1 MMTRLLRIIVAT
13 SVVLVTGCEEQNDP
27 EASKID
33 PLELK
38 QHLLTNLGALAVS
51 AASFVVCATEPTVP
65 DERSLAWTGHQIEL
79 SDIVE
84 QLAKHFG
91 DEGLQFSFQMSTL
104 TTAYEPEFRA
114 DTLAQTGQ
122 CGHEALQR
130 AADHVVSI
138 HLLAERYLALPRDAL
153 KAVPP

>member
-1 MMTRLLRIIVAT
+1 MTRLLHCIIAT
-13 SVVLVTGCEEQNDP
+13 SVVLLTGCDEQNDP

-38 QHLLTNLGALAVS
+38 QHLLTNLGALADS

-65 DERSLAWTGHQIEL
+65 DERSLAWSGHEIEL
-79 SDIVE
+79 SGIVE

-91 DEGLQFSFQMSTL
+91 NEALQFSFQMSEF
-104 TTAYEPEFRA
+104 TTVDEPGFRA
-114 DTLAQTGQ
+114 DTLAQTSQ
-122 CGHEALQR
+122 CGSDALQR
-130 AADHVVSI
+130 ASDYVVSI

-153 KAVPP
+153 KVVSP